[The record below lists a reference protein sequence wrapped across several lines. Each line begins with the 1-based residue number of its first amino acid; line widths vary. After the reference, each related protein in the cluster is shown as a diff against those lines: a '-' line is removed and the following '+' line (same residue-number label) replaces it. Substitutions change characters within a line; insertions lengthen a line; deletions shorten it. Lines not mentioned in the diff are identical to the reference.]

1 MQFWFSRRLTILLHS
16 FPCHS
21 SAHSPTRPSR
31 PSVSTK
37 KMLARASKLALARG
51 LRNVANS
58 NKRCLSSFGSYN
70 TLLTEQRDNVA
81 VITLNRPKALNALC
95 DELIAELNTVTRI
108 MDKDPSVKAIVI
120 TGSDRA
126 FAAGADITE
135 MCERDY
141 MEAYQTNMF
150 EVWGDLAKVQTPTIA
165 AVRGFALG
173 GGCEL
178 AMTCDIMIAGPL
190 RSAGVFAALVSFALW
205 SPPTF
210 ASAILL
216 CSRWCVAVCWLC
228 FGQVRKP
235 SLVSRKSSLAL
246 SQAAVEPNA

>member
-1 MQFWFSRRLTILLHS
+1 MSIVPFSLLFTLTHPARLPQT
-16 FPCHS
+16 
-21 SAHSPTRPSR
+21 
-31 PSVSTK
+31 
-37 KMLARASKLALARG
+37 MLARASKLALARG
-51 LRNVANS
+51 LRNVAN
-58 NKRCLSSFGSYN
+58 NKRTLSSFGTYN

-178 AMTCDIMIAGPL
+178 AMTCDIMIAGTL
-190 RSAGVFAALVSFALW
+190 RSAGVFALVSINVRG
-205 SPPTF
+205 PT
-210 ASAILL
+210 SARL
-216 CSRWCVAVCWLC
+216 CAHGVL
-228 FGQVRKP
+228 P
-235 SLVSRKSSLAL
+235 SAGCGSGR
-246 SQAAVEPNA
+246 